1 MVGISIS
8 PFAMGFLGDPL
19 ITFAIATSL
28 FGLSILYLLVFVDPP
43 ASVSKSVAGGI
54 TLAPVSSYES
64 DNDSVLWNHRRT
76 PTMIVLSVLSPL
88 QLFYASPA
96 ALAPSLSLLLYNTG
110 QAFIFPA
117 IMVRT
122 SLRFGFSARENGLL
136 ISVAHA
142 TSALYLLVTL
152 FVVPRLTQALKRPK
166 TRNSDEL
173 PHAQCSRTSNAIFAG
188 LSLTIQCLSLTAL
201 GLAKEAWQI
210 YPIVCFFALGLASPS
225 FIKSYTLVSF
235 WTDDAQ
241 RAVATLTMMEST
253 GSLLASILLGGL
265 QTAWPGTG
273 VLFVA
278 SGIIGLS
285 TVVFGVSTLSKR
297 TVGSLLPP

>member
-1 MVGISIS
+1 
-8 PFAMGFLGDPL
+8 MGFLGDAL
-19 ITFAIATSL
+19 ITFTIATGL
-28 FGLSILYLLVFVDPP
+28 FGLSVLYLLVFVDPP
-43 ASVSKSVAGGI
+43 ASVSNSVAADI
-54 TLAPVSSYES
+54 TLAPVAAYAS
-64 DNDSVLWNHRRT
+64 DNNSVLWSHRRT
-76 PTMIVLSVLSPL
+76 ATTIVRSVLSPL
-88 QLFYASPA
+88 QLFNTSPA
-96 ALAPSLSLLLYNTG
+96 ALAPGLSLLLYNTG

-117 IMVRT
+117 IMVQT

-152 FVVPRLTQALKRPK
+152 FVVPRLTQVWRRFE
-166 TRNSDEL
+166 TRNSGEI
-173 PHAQCSRTSNAIFAG
+173 PHAQCCRTSSAIFAG
-188 LSLTIQCLSLTAL
+188 LSLTIQCLSLIAL
-201 GLAKEAWQI
+201 GLAKEAWQV

-235 WTDDAQ
+235 SADDAQ

-253 GSLLASILLGGL
+253 GSLLAPILLGGL
-265 QTAWPGTG
+265 QTAWPGAG

-285 TVVFGVSTLSKR
+285 TVVFGVSILSKR
-297 TVGSLLPP
+297 KIVSLLPP